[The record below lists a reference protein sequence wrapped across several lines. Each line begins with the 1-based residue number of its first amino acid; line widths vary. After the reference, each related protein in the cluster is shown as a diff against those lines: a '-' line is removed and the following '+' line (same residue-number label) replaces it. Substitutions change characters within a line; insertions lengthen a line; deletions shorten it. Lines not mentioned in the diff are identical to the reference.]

1 MYQHTHLRTENWHAG
16 RSKKIATPSQTNPG
30 LLYWACP
37 HPHNSCCCLS
47 PQCTYTVRV
56 RVRVSE
62 TTRVGPW
69 TKQDWFLC
77 KKSPHA
83 LWKIYA
89 KPPTSQDEPSPE
101 TSLASTLTWDSSL
114 RNYEYIPVVSAIH
127 PVYGIWLWQFK
138 LIYIDTK
145 CNLLNSFFKSL
156 LTLP

>member
-1 MYQHTHLRTENWHAG
+1 MYQHTYLRTENWHAG
-16 RSKKIATPSQTNPG
+16 WSKKIATPSQTNPG

-37 HPHNSCCCLS
+37 HCHNSCFCLS

-89 KPPTSQDEPSPE
+89 KPPASQDEPSPE
-101 TSLASTLTWDSSL
+101 TRLASTLTWDSSL
-114 RNYEYIPVVSAIH
+114 QLGLGH
-127 PVYGIWLWQFK
+127 PFLGFLSGTVGKNPPSNAGDRRRGF
-138 LIYIDTK
+138 D
-145 CNLLNSFFKSL
+145 S
-156 LTLP
+156 